1 MIEAYGYKQQRINDL
16 HNIDKNSNNFY
27 NYKDLNFLSKLN
39 LDNENIVIIF
49 HGSIPEKNIGDFDVI
64 FRGYNYN
71 IKNTDIIC
79 ISDYLLSK
87 YKANYS
93 VNWSLSTKKH
103 PDTDL
108 LYKELFEYLISIKK
122 YKNVIF
128 TGTSAGGLP
137 SLKFGSFFNYI
148 AIIANS
154 QLYIENYF
162 DNIGLKAIQ
171 KYIDIDDEVIYD
183 NKMIKKIIL
192 QSHPKQIIYY
202 QNINDIGP
210 KPHNSYADFLQFK
223 SFIKINKLDKIC
235 IFNNFDEK
243 KSEINPH
250 SIQFPD
256 NKKHIQILQ
265 DFLDTN

>member
-1 MIEAYGYKQQRINDL
+1 M
-16 HNIDKNSNNFY
+16 
-27 NYKDLNFLSKLN
+27 
-39 LDNENIVIIF
+39 
-49 HGSIPEKNIGDFDVI
+49 
-64 FRGYNYN
+64 
-71 IKNTDIIC
+71 
-79 ISDYLLSK
+79 
-87 YKANYS
+87 
-93 VNWSLSTKKH
+93 
-103 PDTDL
+103 
-108 LYKELFEYLISIKK
+108 
-122 YKNVIF
+122 
-128 TGTSAGGLP
+128 
-137 SLKFGSFFNYI
+137 
-148 AIIANS
+148 
-154 QLYIENYF
+154 YIENYF

-183 NKMIKKIIL
+183 NKMIEKIIL

-223 SFIKINKLDKIC
+223 SFIKINKLDNIC